1 MWTACTGALIQIVV
15 EALTIDIRTDMEI
28 GALADELTNVFA
40 SELVDVGI
48 DRPAGVRVVV
58 ASAVIALELVVSTEV
73 STSCAIDV
81 LVDALTGEIVPAS
94 DICVDMLTDVD
105 ATLLVTTFTFIVPA
119 LLTDSVPFC

>member
-58 ASAVIALELVVSTEV
+58 ASAVIALEFVM